1 MSKDLLKE
9 VQRGLVII
17 KHWRLIPQKEEATT
31 SKDISEVEVVEKIS
45 KVALE
50 EIVKTKIKE
59 RLIKI
64 NQKAPIKEGTSI
76 ISEEERKRLI
86 GRGSNAP
93 IVIELGTFNFYR
105 MYNPN
110 KSHKSSRESVT
121 RRSSCTHG

>member
-1 MSKDLLKE
+1 M
-9 VQRGLVII
+9 II

-45 KVALE
+45 KVDLE

-64 NQKAPIKEGTSI
+64 NQKAAIKEGTSI

-86 GRGSNAP
+86 ARG
-93 IVIELGTFNFYR
+93 
-105 MYNPN
+105 
-110 KSHKSSRESVT
+110 
-121 RRSSCTHG
+121 